1 MLSDQSLIFIFLI
14 QVAFILLNN
23 LWIIN
28 RKADIVLHYKIP
40 WTKFTAAAKCGEIT
54 KLSNKTKSTPSNI
67 IPKVSSVPNWSS
79 HRLV

>member
-1 MLSDQSLIFIFLI
+1 MLSEQSLIFIFLI
-14 QVAFILLNN
+14 QVAFILFNN

-54 KLSNKTKSTPSNI
+54 KLSNKTKSTPSI
-67 IPKVSSVPNWSS
+67 IFPSVLST
-79 HRLV
+79 